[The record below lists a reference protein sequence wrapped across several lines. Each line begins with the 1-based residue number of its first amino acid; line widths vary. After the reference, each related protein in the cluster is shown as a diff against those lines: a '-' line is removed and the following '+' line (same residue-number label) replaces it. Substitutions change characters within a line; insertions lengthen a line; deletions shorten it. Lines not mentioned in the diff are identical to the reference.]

1 METQAEIPEFEP
13 TAAGAAV
20 GLVLVLASI
29 ALFPLGRALA
39 LRLFPRRNVI
49 FARWGFFHVGLA
61 IFTYFTL
68 TILGGM
74 LLRAAGVSL
83 SGGIAPVVF
92 GALLQVATV
101 ALCFVF
107 ARRLDPEGIAALG
120 FRSGGNVRALGVGVL
135 AYGFGIPAIMGAML
149 LSAWS
154 WKALGVEAPPQ
165 EVLKL
170 VLELEGAERVVFV
183 LLAVALIPLC
193 EELFFRGYL
202 TQQLAARIPHPLVW
216 GLLPSLAFGL
226 AHTANGGGDTQ
237 FAIYYVAVATLLGL
251 VMTALVWRTGG
262 LAAAMGFHLMN
273 NIGAMLMIGIAGVT
287 PPISLFVMD
296 YSTMIGSASTDVL
309 VLGLLLAFVLSPF
322 APLPKGQPLRRK

>member
-1 METQAEIPEFEP
+1 VEHPFQRWVDLARPRAQLWRTAFGSVLVVAAWLAWTMIFGLIAMGGGLVSADALGAVMGQGEGSLTYRDSAMAMGVLLGTFWGLWLGVWLVTKLLHRRGLSTVFGHDGRIRLDQFVIGMAM
-13 TAAGAAV
+13 AAGY
-20 GLVLVLASI
+20 
-29 ALFPLGRALA
+29 LA
-39 LRLFPRRNVI
+39 LS
-49 FARWGFFHVGLA
+49 
-61 IFTYFTL
+61 
-68 TILGGM
+68 LG
-74 LLRAAGVSL
+74 STWL
-83 SGGIAPVVF
+83 SG
-92 GALLQVATV
+92 
-101 ALCFVF
+101 
-107 ARRLDPEGIAALG
+107 
-120 FRSGGNVRALGVGVL
+120 
-135 AYGFGIPAIMGAML
+135 
-149 LSAWS
+149 
-154 WKALGVEAPPQ
+154 APP
-165 EVLKL
+165 
-170 VLELEGAERVVFV
+170 ERSSLPMEHW
-183 LLAVALIPLC
+183 LLAFAPLVVLIFFQTAG

>member
-1 METQAEIPEFEP
+1 VFGHDGRIRLDQFVIGMAM
-13 TAAGAAV
+13 AAGY
-20 GLVLVLASI
+20 
-29 ALFPLGRALA
+29 LA
-39 LRLFPRRNVI
+39 LS
-49 FARWGFFHVGLA
+49 
-61 IFTYFTL
+61 
-68 TILGGM
+68 LG
-74 LLRAAGVSL
+74 STWL
-83 SGGIAPVVF
+83 SG
-92 GALLQVATV
+92 
-101 ALCFVF
+101 
-107 ARRLDPEGIAALG
+107 
-120 FRSGGNVRALGVGVL
+120 
-135 AYGFGIPAIMGAML
+135 
-149 LSAWS
+149 
-154 WKALGVEAPPQ
+154 APP
-165 EVLKL
+165 
-170 VLELEGAERVVFV
+170 ERSSLPMEHW
-183 LLAVALIPLC
+183 LLAFAPLVVLIFFQTAG

>member
-1 METQAEIPEFEP
+1 METQTEIPEFEP

-39 LRLFPRRNVI
+39 LRLFPGRNVI

-61 IFTYFTL
+61 ILTYFTL

-74 LLRAAGVSL
+74 SLRAAGVSL

-92 GALLQVATV
+92 VALLQVATV

-107 ARRLDPEGIAALG
+107 ARRLDPEGLAALG

-183 LLAVALIPLC
+183 ALAVLLIPLC
-193 EELFFRGYL
+193 EELFFRGFL
-202 TQQLAARIPHPLVW
+202 QPLLVQNLGDRGGLFATAFLFAAVHGNLVAFLPIFALAL
-216 GLLPSLAFGL
+216 
-226 AHTANGGGDTQ
+226 
-237 FAIYYVAVATLLGL
+237 LLGM
-251 VMTALVWRTGG
+251 VMMRTQRI
-262 LAAAMGFHLMN
+262 AAAWLVHALHNGLT
-273 NIGAMLMIGIAGVT
+273 IA
-287 PPISLFVMD
+287 
-296 YSTMIGSASTDVL
+296 L
-309 VLGLLLAFVLSPF
+309 VLGSDWA
-322 APLPKGQPLRRK
+322 RRMLDT